1 MRSIMNSRVRI
12 ILILIF
18 ICIPFI
24 SENGLASG
32 PPYSPAKPGYQYQF
46 PYDHGAHPEFQT
58 EWWYYTGHLKTEKGE
73 AFGFELTFFR
83 FGNNKESAF
92 KNPSRW
98 AVKDIYMAHFA
109 ISSIKGKNFTY
120 YEKISREALGKAGA
134 KKGQLKVWIDDWSVE
149 EVDGVHILKAS
160 HPKWEIN
167 LKLVPSKT
175 PVIHGKDGISR
186 KGGLS
191 GEASHY
197 YSLTRLQVIGDLREG
212 NNSLKVEGQAWM
224 DHEFST
230 HSLPKELAGWDWF
243 SIQLDNQWELMIYQ
257 LRQKDGSLSPF
268 SSGTLVDP
276 KGKAIPLKPQ
286 DFEIKVL
293 DHWESK
299 KSKGTY
305 PILWQVLLP
314 DKKIDLTLRPAFSDQ
329 ELITSESTQV
339 TYWEGAVKIRGKWNG
354 LSVTGKGYTE
364 MTGYSNGLT
373 GP

>member
-1 MRSIMNSRVRI
+1 MNKSALI
-12 ILILIF
+12 ILVFALSW
-18 ICIPFI
+18 IPFI
-24 SENGLASG
+24 PEVGLASG
-32 PPYSPAKPGYQYQF
+32 PPYSQAKPGYQYQF

-58 EWWYYTGHLKTEKGE
+58 EWWYYTGHLNTEKGE
-73 AFGFELTFFR
+73 AYGFELTFFR
-83 FGNNKESAF
+83 FGNDQESAF

-98 AVKDIYMAHFA
+98 AVKEIYMAHFA
-109 ISSIKGKNFTY
+109 ISSIKEKTFNY
-120 YEKISREALGKAGA
+120 KEKISREALGKAGA
-134 KKGQLKVWIDDWSVE
+134 LKGRLKVWIDDWSVE
-149 EVDGVHILKAS
+149 EVDGAHLLKAS

-167 LKLVPSKT
+167 LKLVPAKP

-197 YSLTRLQVIGDLREG
+197 YSLSRLQVIGTLRKDQ
-212 NNSLKVEGQAWM
+212 STLRVEGMAWM

-276 KGKAIPLKPQ
+276 KGNSIPLKAQ
-286 DFEIKVL
+286 DFKIKVL
-293 DHWESK
+293 DHWESR
-299 KSKGTY
+299 KSKGIY
-305 PILWQVLLP
+305 PILWGVLIP
-314 DKKIDLTLRPAFSDQ
+314 DKKIDLTLTPVFSDQ
-329 ELITSESTQV
+329 ELLTPESTQV
-339 TYWEGAVKIRGKWNG
+339 TYWEGAVRIRGKWDG

-364 MTGYSNGLT
+364 MTGYSNGLR